1 MQLKWSEFFY
11 HSIRNC
17 IWPRLF
23 IIIANYNQHT
33 AYESRCSIAPN
44 SFCGMSNYSKIS
56 MSSWIRNARNIFFHI
71 PSRMSK
77 IGIVNTAI
85 ILLMITSIYTWS
97 RHCLTPFYSAV
108 KLTNMGEKKYWF
120 FKTIFSLYLEN
131 ANCIWNISI
140 LQLWKVCNMKMGEE
154 EYRKKHSIM

>member
-85 ILLMITSIYTWS
+85 ILLMITSIYTLS

-108 KLTNMGEKKYWF
+108 KLTNMGEKNIDFLKRYFHYIWKMQIVF
-120 FKTIFSLYLEN
+120 GIFLFYSFEKCVTWTWGRGN
-131 ANCIWNISI
+131 TGKNTP
-140 LQLWKVCNMKMGEE
+140 
-154 EYRKKHSIM
+154 